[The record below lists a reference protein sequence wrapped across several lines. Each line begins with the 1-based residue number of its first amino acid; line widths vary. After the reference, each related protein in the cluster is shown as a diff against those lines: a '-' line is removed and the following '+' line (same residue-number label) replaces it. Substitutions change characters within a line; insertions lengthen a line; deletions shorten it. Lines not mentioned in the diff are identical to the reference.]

1 MTQKTTVDAAEG
13 QHDIFINREFD
24 LPLSLLFK
32 AYSEPALLEQWMGT
46 NVRKLENKAHGSWR
60 FETTDPQGN
69 IVFGAHGT
77 IHTFLPDQKI
87 IRTFEM
93 DNAPFGV
100 QLEILEFEAV
110 TDRTS
115 RLRMH
120 TVYETV
126 ALRDQM
132 LKLPFR
138 QGLNMA
144 HNRLQEIISKLA

>member
-13 QHDIFINREFD
+13 QHDIFINRVFD
-24 LPLSLLFK
+24 LPVDLLFK

-46 NVRKLENKAHGSWR
+46 KVLRLDNKAQGGWEFETSDPQGNVVFKAHGS
-60 FETTDPQGN
+60 
-69 IVFGAHGT
+69 
-77 IHTFLPDQKI
+77 IHAFLPGQKI

-93 DNAPFGV
+93 ANAPFGV
-100 QLEILEFEAV
+100 QLEILEFEAL
-110 TDRTS
+110 TDSTS
-115 RLRMH
+115 KLRMH

-144 HNRLQEIISKLA
+144 HNRLQDIIAKLV